1 MKCKKWKREISG
13 VCGHPNEK
21 RGELNKEGIRRH
33 GKCFDLSAITN
44 GKPKLALLLLHGR
57 HTQTNTHTS
66 LNTVSVLR
74 VHFQAL
80 ESLILWRIYSM

>member
-1 MKCKKWKREISG
+1 M
-13 VCGHPNEK
+13 CGHHNEK
-21 RGELNKEGIRRH
+21 RGELNKERIRRH

-66 LNTVSVLR
+66 LNTPSVLR
-74 VHFQAL
+74 VHSRFGEAHIMAHLQYVG
-80 ESLILWRIYSM
+80 RT

>member
-1 MKCKKWKREISG
+1 MKQLQEKTLGEKNEMQEMETGDFRC

-57 HTQTNTHTS
+57 HTQTNTHT
-66 LNTVSVLR
+66 
-74 VHFQAL
+74 QAL
-80 ESLILWRIYSM
+80 TLSLC